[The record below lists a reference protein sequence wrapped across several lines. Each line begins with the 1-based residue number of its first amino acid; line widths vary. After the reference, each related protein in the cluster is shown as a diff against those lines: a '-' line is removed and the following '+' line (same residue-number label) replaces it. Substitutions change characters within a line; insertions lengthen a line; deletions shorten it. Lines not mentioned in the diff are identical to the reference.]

1 MQQSYFI
8 YQVWKSYFAM
18 WGWLLSQVYYSNW
31 SFFFC
36 LFGFFN
42 ALLKLQDIIKDL
54 YVANVSFFAECFL
67 LETFTVLIS
76 SRFSSSVLKRFLCLW
91 IFSITHWSCVQ
102 YIPQTVL
109 SSQSPLLLLFRDHF
123 WSWKDHSFA
132 VFTQSWAAVQHYIL
146 ITPGCMLSSNWAMG
160 LLSLCASGSHT

>member
-1 MQQSYFI
+1 MKIIFCHVRKIALSGVLQQLGFL
-8 YQVWKSYFAM
+8 FC
-18 WGWLLSQVYYSNW
+18 
-31 SFFFC
+31 C

-54 YVANVSFFAECFL
+54 YVASVSFFAECFL
-67 LETFTVLIS
+67 LETFMVLIS
-76 SRFSSSVLKRFLCLW
+76 SRFSSPVLKRFLCLW

-102 YIPQTVL
+102 YIPQTIL

-132 VFTQSWAAVQHYIL
+132 VFTQSWATIQHYIL
-146 ITPGCMLSSNWAMG
+146 ITPGCALSSNGAMG